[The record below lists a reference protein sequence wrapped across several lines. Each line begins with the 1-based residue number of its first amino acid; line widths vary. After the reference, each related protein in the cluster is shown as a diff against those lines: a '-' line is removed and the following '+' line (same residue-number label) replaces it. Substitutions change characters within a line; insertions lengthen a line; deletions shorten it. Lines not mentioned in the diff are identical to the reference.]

1 MGSPPWVRAPFLL
14 FTFPTLLLA
23 IATSVGILAIAS
35 ASSPAFLSA
44 AGNRAFQ
51 DGMAPFCPYTATAQ
65 ITSYIPLVGR
75 VALGSG
81 SQRIA
86 ATDASVQHAITGIAN
101 LDPVVH
107 TILGGPLSASKTGA
121 PSAFH
126 QVRLVERDGALD
138 HVQKLQSAE
147 GSGVWIT
154 DTSAAAM
161 KVKAGDSIKLDS
173 GAGQATVRVAGLYHD
188 VGSGPLPQ
196 FWCSLGVAING
207 YPNSNIPPPRLVL
220 ADRDLFLQLGTAL
233 RDSGD
238 QFIWEYPLHTQGLTL
253 HDAGDT
259 AARLF
264 GIQQALETTGPQ
276 FFGSVT
282 LASVSSPQLPG
293 VVRLANETVDAL
305 RGSVQAISLAGWI
318 VALLVLGAAGIYWVD
333 RRRSEVAVLSAKGA
347 GSAAIM
353 VKVVLEALPVAIVA
367 AGLGWYAAIAMVRA
381 VGPTRLLDPSVP
393 GQALRQVVWTG
404 AIGLLLMAATAAA
417 SARRLTELGPVR
429 GAQTLSRAP
438 WEAAVLLLAAASLY
452 EILTRGTAPIAS
464 GSGGPAKVDVLLLL
478 FPILF
483 VAGLAG
489 LASRGLRRLLP
500 RLRSAGSRWPPA
512 MYLTSR
518 RLAGASR
525 TALALVTASALAI
538 GILAYAGFLTASAKA
553 TARAKAE
560 VFLGSDVAVTLV
572 RDQPIPAGLQA
583 TKVESVDG
591 IIYYPDQVPVKAL
604 IVNPRTLPAGAFWD
618 GSFGASSLPSLLRK
632 LEGPLGD
639 TAPILAVGPLKPE
652 GGLALGA
659 GTQAPVRIV
668 ASLKAFPGESPNEP
682 LIVLSQDAASRFG
695 LTGPVQL
702 WARGD
707 PAAITRTIRRSGL
720 DTLSVATIDS
730 VQATSDFRA
739 VSWALGFL
747 QALGIMTGAI
757 ALGGVLLYLEAR
769 QRAREISYALSRRMG
784 LTRRA
789 HAVSVTL
796 ELGGMLLIAWLLGVF
811 LAGVAAR
818 ILYLK
823 LDPLPDFPPPALYR
837 VPLPLI
843 GLIALALLVVAAVG
857 AWRVQRAADRARVA
871 EVMRLAA

>member
-35 ASSPAFLSA
+35 ASSPAFLSS

-51 DGMAPFCPYTATAQ
+51 DGIAPFCPYTATAQ
-65 ITSYIPLVGR
+65 FTSYIPLVGH

-81 SQRIA
+81 AERITQ
-86 ATDASVQHAITGIAN
+86 TDASVQHAVAN
-101 LDPVVH
+101 IPHLDPVVH
-107 TILGGPLSASKTGA
+107 TIVGGPLS
-121 PSAFH
+121 SAKAGQPGGIH
-126 QVRLVERDGALD
+126 QVRLIERDGALD
-138 HVQKLQSAE
+138 HVQQLTTD
-147 GSGVWIT
+147 GGPGVWIT
-154 DTSAAAM
+154 DTSAAALGIA
-161 KVKAGDSIKLDS
+161 VGDRIKLDS
-173 GAGQATVRVAGLYHD
+173 GAGRVTVRVAGIYRDL
-188 VGSGPLPQ
+188 GSAPLPQ
-196 FWCSLGVAING
+196 FWCSLSIAING
-207 YPNSNIPPPRLVL
+207 YPNANIPPPRLVL
-220 ADRDLFLQLGTAL
+220 ADRDTFLQLGTAL
-233 RDSGD
+233 GDTGD
-238 QFIWEYPLHTQGLTL
+238 QFIWEYPLHTKDLTL
-253 HDAGDT
+253 HEAGDT
-259 AARLF
+259 AAGLF
-264 GIQQALETTGPQ
+264 GIQQGLETSGPS
-276 FFGSVT
+276 FIGNVS
-282 LASVSSPQLPG
+282 LATASSVSLPG
-293 VVRLANETVDAL
+293 IVRIANGTVDAL
-305 RGSVQAISLAGWI
+305 RGSVQAISLAGAI

-353 VKVVLEALPVAIVA
+353 VKVILEALPVAIIA
-367 AGLGWYAAIAMVRA
+367 AGLGWYAAIAMVR
-381 VGPTRLLDPSVP
+381 VLGPARLLDPSVP
-393 GQALRQVVWTG
+393 SQALRQVVWTG

-429 GAQTLSRAP
+429 GAQALSRAP
-438 WEAAVLLLAAASLY
+438 WELAVLLLAAASLY
-452 EILTRGTAPIAS
+452 EILTRGAAPIES
-464 GSGGPAKVDVLLLL
+464 STGGPAKVDVLLLL

-500 RLRSAGSRWPPA
+500 RLRAAGSRWPPA

-583 TKVESVDG
+583 TKVESIDG
-591 IIYYPDQVPVKAL
+591 LIYYPDQVPVKAL
-604 IVNPRTLPAGAFWD
+604 IVDPHTLSNGAFWD
-618 GSFGASSLPSLLRK
+618 GSFGASSLSSVLRK
-632 LEGPLGD
+632 LEGPQGD
-639 TAPILAVGPLKPE
+639 TVPILAVGSLKTD

-659 GTQAPVRIV
+659 GKQAPVRIV
-668 ASLKAFPGESPNEP
+668 ASLKAFPGESPSEP
-682 LIVLSQDAASRFG
+682 LVVLSKDAASRFS

-707 PAAITRTIRRSGL
+707 PAAITRTIDRSGL
-720 DTLSVATIDS
+720 DTLSVASVDS
-730 VQATSDFRA
+730 VQATSDFQA
-739 VSWALGFL
+739 VSWALAFL

-757 ALGGVLLYLEAR
+757 AIGGVLLYLEAR

-796 ELGGMLLIAWLLGVF
+796 ELGGMLLIAWLLGVV
-811 LAGVAAR
+811 LAGIAAR

-837 VPLPLI
+837 IPLAPI
-843 GLIALALLVVAAVG
+843 GLIALALLVVAAAG